1 MKKQDNKETV
11 TPVATSKP
19 TETKPNVDLTNAAPV
34 EGELVP
40 DDHPETA
47 VATRGAGGIVPANT
61 FLADTEAKM
70 TRAYLGIT
78 YGVGDASL
86 VGMHGNSQHLASG
99 PQGNKS
105 FVELVPIN
113 IPLIVLC
120 TGFREVWREYKKYV
134 KGDAFPREF
143 DTAATANAEGLT
155 TAWTGPMGAGTPPG
169 AAPCLYL
176 DLLVRKPKDVES
188 QFFCLKLDNEWYA
201 PAWARLD
208 KGLHKRAKESLE
220 LVVTTDASR
229 RGVPK
234 LQGRP
239 DSVFLTL
246 TTYPYTDKKGNARAS
261 LVVGQLQEGG
271 KVCRPSDTFT
281 KGLIDLMTNI
291 QPADPD
297 DIAGDAAEG

>member
-1 MKKQDNKETV
+1 MATKKQAESTAA
-11 TPVATSKP
+11 VAAP
-19 TETKPNVDLTNAAPV
+19 QANVDLSIAEPV

-40 DDHPETA
+40 DGHPETA
-47 VATRGAGGIVPANT
+47 VATRNSGSIVPANT

-78 YGVGDASL
+78 YGVGDASK

-99 PQGNKS
+99 PQASKT

-113 IPLIVLC
+113 VPLIVLC
-120 TGFREVWREYKKYV
+120 TGFTEVWREYKKFV
-134 KGDAFPREF
+134 PGDAFPREF
-143 DTAATANAEGLT
+143 DTAEAANAAGLT
-155 TAWTGPMGAGTPPG
+155 TKWTGPMGAGVAPG

-188 QFFCLKLDNEWYA
+188 QYFCLKLDNEWYA
-201 PAWARLD
+201 PAWTRFD

-234 LQGRP
+234 VQGRP

-246 TTYPYTDKKGNARAS
+246 TTYPYTDKKGNARVS

-271 KVCRPSDTFT
+271 KVVRPSETFT
-281 KGLIDLMTNI
+281 KGLVDLLTNI

-297 DIAGDAAEG
+297 DIHEDTPAEG